1 MFKALHHFN
10 VIVSDIERT
19 KQFYNQTLGLG
30 MAVETAIENVEFS
43 RGVGVTNWE
52 KSSGQSLRLGARL
65 KFW

>member
-30 MAVETAIENVEFS
+30 IAVEMAIENVEFS
-43 RGVGVTNWE
+43 RGVGLTNWE
-52 KSSGQSLRLGARL
+52 KSSG
-65 KFW
+65 